1 MHIQG
6 PGFLFLFFFTAV
18 YTYINLVTYTAPVF
32 CDRGGANELDDVHL
46 LAGEE
51 MQ

>member
-6 PGFLFLFFFTAV
+6 PCFLSSFYTAV
-18 YTYINLVTYTAPVF
+18 YTYINPVTSTARVF
-32 CDRGGANELDDVHL
+32 GDRGGANELDDVHL